1 MTTGPSQ
8 KLSIAL
14 VGNPN
19 CGKTTL
25 FNALTGTHQHVGNW
39 PGVTVEQKTGHF
51 KHAQQRFA
59 VVDLPGTYSL
69 HAAHDKD
76 SMDQQIAQQFVLDRS
91 ADLVVNIVDASSLER
106 SLYLTTQLLDAQVPM
121 VVALNMTDVAD
132 DQGVHVD
139 PFKLADAL
147 GCPVVPLV
155 ASRSEGLGT
164 LQDVISSQLRH
175 PESTAAHVQLGDKLE
190 TAIANIL
197 HVTGHTGEPG
207 GRLKATAILESDTT
221 LLASLPPATRDK
233 AMAVIA
239 ATEQQHG
246 SALSDELIAARYRWI
261 NQVCDKVVHSEP
273 ETKRTATDYLD
284 AIFLNRWLAFPL
296 FLGVMYL
303 MFMLTINLG
312 GVFTDFF
319 DTVGHVAFVDAPTR
333 LFTAIGLPGWLIAL
347 LADGA
352 GGGIQL
358 VLSFIPVIGALFLF
372 QTFLEDSGYMARSAF
387 VLDRLMRVVGLPGK
401 SFVPLIVGFG
411 CNVPSIMA
419 TRSLDSYQDRL
430 LTTIMAPF
438 MSCGA
443 RLTVYVLFAT
453 VFFQQNAQNVV
464 FGLYII
470 GIALAVLSGFIIR
483 RQLLSREITPFIME
497 LPNYHMPTLRSLLIH
512 TWHRLRGFIMRAGKA
527 IVLVVIVLNF
537 VNSIGTDGSYG
548 NENTENS
555 VLSVIG
561 KTITPIFTPMGVEQD
576 NWPATV
582 GIFSGIFAKEVV
594 VGTLDEL
601 YGNLASAGT
610 AAAESSTSLWDELVA
625 GAQTV
630 PENLQ
635 GLSNLWGDPLGV
647 NAAGDL
653 TDQSNAA
660 AAQDVRVDTLT
671 LMASLFAGPVA
682 AFSYILFV
690 LLYMPCVATL
700 GVIYKEMGGFWAFF
714 SASWNTLIAY
724 CAAVICFQTGTFSLH
739 PQTSL
744 LWIAAMLALL
754 AAGYTIL
761 LQLGRKEVR
770 NSNLIP
776 VVNL

>member
-1 MTTGPSQ
+1 MTAKPSQ
-8 KLSIAL
+8 KRSIAL

-39 PGVTVEQKTGHF
+39 PGVTVEQKTGHY
-51 KHAQQRFA
+51 KHAQQRYE
-59 VVDLPGTYSL
+59 VVDLPGTYAL
-69 HAAHDKD
+69 QLAHTDD
-76 SMDQQIAQQFVLDRS
+76 SMDQQIAQKFVLARS

-106 SLYLTTQLLDAQVPM
+106 SLYLTTQLLDAQVQM
-121 VVALNMTDVAD
+121 VVALNMTDVAE
-132 DQGVHVD
+132 DQGIHID
-139 PFKLADAL
+139 PAKLAKAL
-147 GCPVVPLV
+147 GCPVIPVV
-155 ASRSEGLGT
+155 ASRAGGLGE
-164 LQDVISSQLRH
+164 LQEVIATQLDNPQPTSKQLH
-175 PESTAAHVQLGDKLE
+175 LGDPLE
-190 TAIANIL
+190 TAITNIL
-197 HVTGHTGEPG
+197 AAARQNDQFGSRLWATGILENDAALLEHLPADIGHEI
-207 GRLKATAILESDTT
+207 RKIVVATAGL
-221 LLASLPPATRDK
+221 
-233 AMAVIA
+233 
-239 ATEQQHG
+239 HG
-246 SALSDELIAARYRWI
+246 AALSDELIAARYRWI
-261 NQVCDKVVHSEP
+261 NQVCDQVVHCEQRN
-273 ETKRTATDYLD
+273 KRTITDTLD

-303 MFMLTINLG
+303 MFMLTINFG

-352 GGGIQL
+352 GGGMQL
-358 VLSFIPVIGALFLF
+358 VMSFIPVIGTLFLF

-419 TRSLDSYQDRL
+419 TRGLDSYQDRL

-497 LPNYHMPTLRSLLIH
+497 LPNYHIPTLRSLMIH

-561 KTITPIFTPMGVEQD
+561 KTLTPIFTPMGVEQD

-601 YGNLASAGT
+601 YGNLAATGS
-610 AAAESSTSLWDELVA
+610 AAAESTTSLWDQLVA
-625 GAQTV
+625 GARTI
-630 PENLQ
+630 PDNLQ
-635 GLSNLWGDPLGV
+635 GLGNLWGDPLGV

-653 TDQSNAA
+653 TDQSTAA

-671 LMASLFAGPVA
+671 LMATLFAGPVA

-724 CAAVICFQTGTFSLH
+724 CAAVICFQAGTFSLH

-754 AAGYTIL
+754 TAGYAIL
-761 LQLGRKEVR
+761 LQLGRREVHA
-770 NSNLIP
+770 SNLIP

>member
-1 MTTGPSQ
+1 MTPEPSRNF
-8 KLSIAL
+8 SIAL

-39 PGVTVEQKTGHF
+39 PGVTVEQKTGYF
-51 KHAQQRFA
+51 KHAQQRYA

-69 HAAHDKD
+69 QAAHDKD
-76 SMDQQIAQQFVLDRS
+76 SIDQQIAQQFVLDRS

-164 LQDVISSQLRH
+164 LQDVISSQLRQ
-175 PESTAAHVQLGDKLE
+175 PESNAAQLHLGDRLE
-190 TAIANIL
+190 TAITSIL
-197 HVTGHTGEPG
+197 HVTGQTGEPG
-207 GRLKATAILESDTT
+207 DRLKAIATLERDAQ
-221 LLASLPPATRDK
+221 LLASFPAATHD
-233 AMAVIA
+233 AALLVITK
-239 ATEQQHG
+239 TEQQHG
-246 SALSDELIAARYRWI
+246 TALSDELIAARYRWI
-261 NQVCDKVVHSEP
+261 NCVCDKVMHSEP
-273 ETKRTATDYLD
+273 QTKRTTSDYLD

-319 DTVGHVAFVDAPTR
+319 DSVGHVLFVEAPTR
-333 LFTAIGLPGWLIAL
+333 LFTAVGLPGWLIAL

-352 GGGIQL
+352 GGGMQL

-419 TRSLDSYQDRL
+419 TRSLDNHQDRL

-453 VFFQQNAQNVV
+453 VFFQNSAQNVV

-483 RQLLSREITPFIME
+483 RQLLSREISPFIME
-497 LPNYHMPTLRSLLIH
+497 LPNYHIPTLRSLLIH

-561 KTITPIFTPMGVEQD
+561 KTITPIFTPMGVEQE

-601 YGNLASAGT
+601 YGNLATAGT
-610 AAAESSTSLWDELVA
+610 ATAESSTGLWDELVA
-625 GAQTV
+625 GAQTI
-630 PENLQ
+630 PENMQ

-647 NAAGDL
+647 TAAGDL

-660 AAQDVRVDTLT
+660 AAQDVRSETLT
-671 LMASLFAGPVA
+671 LMATLFAGPVA

-724 CAAVICFQTGTFSLH
+724 CAAVICFQAGTFSLH

-744 LWIAAMLALL
+744 LWIAAMLAML
-754 AAGYTIL
+754 ASGYVIL
-761 LQLGRKEVR
+761 LQLGRREVR
-770 NSNLIP
+770 DSNLIP

>member
-1 MTTGPSQ
+1 MTAEPARNF
-8 KLSIAL
+8 SIAL

-25 FNALTGTHQHVGNW
+25 FNALTGTHQRVGNW
-39 PGVTVEQKTGHF
+39 PGVTVEQKTGHY
-51 KHAQQRFA
+51 KYALKRYE

-69 HAAHDKD
+69 QMAHAHD
-76 SMDQQIAQQFVLDRS
+76 SMDQQIAQQFVLGRT
-91 ADLVVNIVDASSLER
+91 ADLVINIVDASSLER

-121 VVALNMTDVAD
+121 VVALNMSDVAKD
-132 DQGVHVD
+132 EGIDVD
-139 PFKLADAL
+139 PARLAQAL
-147 GCPVVPLV
+147 GCPVLPIV
-155 ASRSEGLGT
+155 ASRAGGLGA
-164 LQDVISSQLRH
+164 LQEVIAAQLAS
-175 PESTAAHVQLGDKLE
+175 PNPGGVQLNLGEPLE
-190 TAIANIL
+190 AAIANLLSAIEQ
-197 HVTGHTGEPG
+197 TGAPG
-207 GRLKATAILESDTT
+207 SRLIATAMLEND
-221 LLASLPPATRDK
+221 PATL
-233 AMAVIA
+233 AGLSAPMSCEVQSIVA
-239 ATEQQHG
+239 ATASQHDI
-246 SALSDELIAARYRWI
+246 ALGDELIAARYRWI
-261 NQVCDKVVHSEP
+261 NQVCADAVHSEQQN
-273 ETKRTATDYLD
+273 KRTATDILD

-319 DTVGHVAFVDAPTR
+319 DTVGRVAFVDAPTL
-333 LFTAIGLPGWLIAL
+333 LFTEIGLPGWLIAL

-352 GGGIQL
+352 GGGLQL
-358 VLSFIPVIGALFLF
+358 VLSFIPVIGTLFLF

-387 VLDRLMRVVGLPGK
+387 VLDRLMRAVGLPGK

-419 TRSLDSYQDRL
+419 TRGLDSHQDRL

-443 RLTVYVLFAT
+443 RLTVYVLFAS

-497 LPNYHMPTLRSLLIH
+497 LPNYHIPTLRSLIIH

-561 KTITPIFTPMGVEQD
+561 KTITPVFTPMGIEQD

-582 GIFSGIFAKEVV
+582 GIFAGIFAKEVV
-594 VGTLDEL
+594 VGTLDSL
-601 YGNLASAGT
+601 YGNLATAGT
-610 AAAESSTSLWDELVA
+610 AAAETTTSLWDELVA
-625 GAQTV
+625 GAQTI
-630 PENLQ
+630 PENMQ

-653 TDQSNAA
+653 TDQSSAA

-724 CAAVICFQTGTFSLH
+724 TAAVICFQAGTFSLH

-754 AAGYTIL
+754 TAGYAIL

-770 NSNLIP
+770 DSNLIP
-776 VVNL
+776 VVNI

>member
-1 MTTGPSQ
+1 MTQ
-8 KLSIAL
+8 ELMQDYSIAL

-25 FNALTGTHQHVGNW
+25 FNALTGTHQRVGNW

-51 KHAQQRFA
+51 RHAQQRYA

-69 HAAHDKD
+69 HVAHDND
-76 SMDQQIAQQFVLDRS
+76 SMDQQIAQQFILERS
-91 ADLVVNIVDASSLER
+91 ANLIVNIVDASSLER

-132 DQGVHVD
+132 QQGIHVD
-139 PFKLADAL
+139 PFKLADSL
-147 GCPVVPLV
+147 GCPVIPLV
-155 ASRSEGLGT
+155 ASRREGLGM
-164 LQDVISSQLRH
+164 LQDVMSSKLRS
-175 PESTAAHVQLGDKLE
+175 PEPVGLKLHLGDKLE
-190 TAIANIL
+190 AAIADVLQVIS
-197 HVTGHTGEPG
+197 HSGEPG
-207 GRLKATAILESDTT
+207 SRLKATAILESDAAV
-221 LLASLPPATRDK
+221 LASFPAAAQDK
-233 AMAVIA
+233 LQTIVAQ
-239 ATEQQHG
+239 TERQHG
-246 SALSDELIAARYRWI
+246 SALSDELIAARYQWI
-261 NQVCDKVVHSEP
+261 NSVCDSVVHSEQRA
-273 ETKRTATDYLD
+273 KRTITDYLD
-284 AIFLNRWLAFPL
+284 AVFLNRWLAFPL

-319 DTVGHVAFVDAPTR
+319 DTVGRVLFVEAPTR
-333 LFTAIGLPGWLIAL
+333 LFTAVGLPGWLIAL

-352 GGGIQL
+352 GGGMQL
-358 VLSFIPVIGALFLF
+358 VASFIPVIGALFLF

-419 TRSLDSYQDRL
+419 TRSLESQQDRL

-453 VFFQQNAQNVV
+453 VFFQHNAQNVV

-483 RQLLSREITPFIME
+483 RQMLSREITPFIME
-497 LPNYHMPTLRSLLIH
+497 LPNYHIPTLRGLLIH
-512 TWHRLRGFIMRAGKA
+512 TWQRLRGFIVRAGKA

-537 VNSIGTDGSYG
+537 VNSIGVDGSYG
-548 NENTENS
+548 NENTQNS

-601 YGNLASAGT
+601 YGSLASAGAVT
-610 AAAESSTSLWDELVA
+610 AAATASLWDQLVE

-630 PENLQ
+630 PENLK
-635 GLSNLWGDPLGV
+635 GLNNLWGDPLGV
-647 NAAGDL
+647 NVVGDL
-653 TDQSNAA
+653 SDQANAA
-660 AAQDVRVDTLT
+660 AAQDVQVDTLA
-671 LMASLFAGPVA
+671 LMATLFAGPVA

-690 LLYMPCVATL
+690 LLYVPCVATL

-724 CAAVICFQTGTFSLH
+724 CAAVVCFQAGTFSAH

-744 LWIAAMLALL
+744 QWIAAMLAML
-754 AAGYTIL
+754 AAGYATL
-761 LQLGRKEVR
+761 LYLGRKELR
-770 NSNLIP
+770 DSNLIP

>member
-1 MTTGPSQ
+1 MTQDHSQ
-8 KLSIAL
+8 NFSIAL

-51 KHAQQRFA
+51 KHAQQRYA

-69 HAAHDKD
+69 HVAHDND

-91 ADLVVNIVDASSLER
+91 ADLIVNIVDASSLER

-132 DQGVHVD
+132 QQGVHVD
-139 PFKLADAL
+139 PFRLADAL

-164 LQDVISSQLRH
+164 LQDVMSSQLRH
-175 PESTAAHVQLGDKLE
+175 PQPTGVKLHLGEKLE
-190 TAIANIL
+190 TAIASAL
-197 HVTGHTGEPG
+197 DVTNLTGKPG
-207 GRLKATAILESDTT
+207 SRLKATAMLESDAAV
-221 LLASLPPATRDK
+221 LADLS
-233 AMAVIA
+233 A
-239 ATEQQHG
+239 ATQVKVQAVVATAESQHG

-261 NQVCDKVVHSEP
+261 NQVCHKVVHSEQQK
-273 ETKRTATDYLD
+273 KRTITDYLD
-284 AIFLNRWLAFPL
+284 AVFLNRWLAFPL

-319 DTVGHVAFVDAPTR
+319 DTVGRVLFVEAPTR
-333 LFTAIGLPGWLIAL
+333 FFTAIGLPGWLIAL

-352 GGGIQL
+352 GGGMQL
-358 VLSFIPVIGALFLF
+358 VASFIPVIGALFLF

-419 TRSLDSYQDRL
+419 TRSLDSQQDRL

-453 VFFQQNAQNVV
+453 VFFQNNAQNVV

-483 RQLLSREITPFIME
+483 KQMLSREVSPFIME
-497 LPNYHMPTLRSLLIH
+497 LPNYHIPTLRGLLIH
-512 TWHRLRGFIMRAGKA
+512 TWQRLRGFIVRAGKA

-548 NENTENS
+548 NENTESS

-561 KTITPIFTPMGVEQD
+561 KTITPLFTPMGVEQD

-601 YGNLASAGT
+601 YGNLATAGAVT
-610 AAAESSTSLWDELVA
+610 AATTTSLWDELVA
-625 GAQTV
+625 GAQTI
-630 PENLQ
+630 PENLK
-635 GLSNLWGDPLGV
+635 GLNDLWGDPLGV

-653 TDQSNAA
+653 SDQTSAA

-671 LMASLFAGPVA
+671 LMATLFAGPVA

-724 CAAVICFQTGTFSLH
+724 CAAVICFQAGTFSAH

-754 AAGYTIL
+754 AAGYATL
-761 LQLGRKEVR
+761 LHLGRKEVR
-770 NSNLIP
+770 GSNLIP